1 MHDFSPRERT
11 QPARPSAWQTG
22 EDRGYQHGLSARQ
35 IQMIAIGGAIGTGLF
50 MGAGGALRTAGPS
63 IIITY
68 IVCGIAAYAILRAL
82 GELVVYRPASGS
94 FVSYAREFFGEK
106 AAYASGW
113 LYWMNWVMTAVVD
126 VTAVALYMDFF
137 GTYSAVF
144 AAIPQWAYTLIAL
157 LLVTVLNLVSVK
169 LFGEMEFWF
178 SVIKVGTLVAFLV
191 VGIWM
196 VIFGTPVEG
205 QQVGFSLITDNGGIF
220 PTGLLPGLIAVQGV
234 IFVYAAIELIGT
246 TAGETKDARKLIPR
260 AVNTVL
266 LRIGLFYVGSLVLL
280 CLLLPFTA
288 YKADESPFVTFFAST
303 GIEGTDIIMN
313 LVVLTAAMSSLN
325 AGMYSTGRI
334 LRSMAMAGSAPA
346 FASRMTN
353 QGVPYGGILIT
364 SAVSLLGVVL
374 NALVPEQAFLIV
386 LNLASVGIIGSW
398 AMIVMCQMKLVWLAR
413 RGLAQRPNYQL
424 PGGLVTGWVVLG
436 FLALVLVL
444 MAFDNPI
451 GTWTIVA
458 TVVLL
463 VPLMIWGWCG
473 CRGRVAQLAALREQQ
488 GNSDLPLVDS
498 H

>member
-1 MHDFSPRERT
+1 MSEST
-11 QPARPSAWQTG
+11 KQQSKPASNDAAWQTG
-22 EDRGYQHGLSARQ
+22 EDRGYQQGLSARQ

-68 IVCGIAAYAILRAL
+68 LLCGLAAYAILRAL
-82 GELVVYRPASGS
+82 GELVVYRPSSGS

-126 VTAVALYMDFF
+126 VTAVALYMQFF
-137 GTYSAVF
+137 GKYSPVF
-144 AAIPQWAYTLIAL
+144 TAIPQWVYTLVAL
-157 LLVTVLNLVSVK
+157 LVVTALNLVSVK

-178 SVIKVGTLVAFLV
+178 SVIKVATLVGFLCI
-191 VGIWM
+191 GIYM

-220 PTGLLPGLIAVQGV
+220 PTGVLPGLIAIQGV
-234 IFVYAAIELIGT
+234 IFAYAAIELIGT

-266 LRIGLFYVGSLVLL
+266 LRIGLFYIGSLVLL

-288 YKADESPFVTFFAST
+288 YKADESPFVTFFSST
-303 GIEGTDIIMN
+303 GVEGTDVIMN

-346 FASRMTN
+346 FASKMTN

-364 SAVSLLGVVL
+364 SGVSLLGVVL
-374 NALVPEQAFLIV
+374 NAIVPEQAFAIV
-386 LNLASVGIIGSW
+386 LNLASVGIVGSW
-398 AMIVMCQMKLVWLAR
+398 AMIVMCQMKLVWLSK
-413 RGLAQRPNYQL
+413 RGLATRPDYQL
-424 PGGLVTGWVVLG
+424 PGGMATGWVVLA
-436 FLALVLVL
+436 FLFGVLVL

-451 GTWTIVA
+451 GTWTIA
-458 TVVLL
+458 SLVLL
-463 VPLMIWGWCG
+463 IPVMIWGWYA
-473 CRGRVAQLAALREQQ
+473 CRSRVAQLATLRERQ
-488 GNSDLPLVDS
+488 
-498 H
+498 

>member
-1 MHDFSPRERT
+1 MSEST
-11 QPARPSAWQTG
+11 KQQSKPASNDAAWQTG
-22 EDRGYQHGLSARQ
+22 EDRGYQQGLSARQ

-68 IVCGIAAYAILRAL
+68 LLCGLAAYAILRAL
-82 GELVVYRPASGS
+82 GELVVYRPSSGS

-126 VTAVALYMDFF
+126 VTAVALYMQFF
-137 GTYSAVF
+137 GKYSPVF
-144 AAIPQWAYTLIAL
+144 TAIPQWVYTLVAL
-157 LLVTVLNLVSVK
+157 LVVTALNLVSVK

-178 SVIKVGTLVAFLV
+178 SVIKVATLVGFLCI
-191 VGIWM
+191 GIYM

-220 PTGLLPGLIAVQGV
+220 PTGVLPGLIAIQGV
-234 IFVYAAIELIGT
+234 IFAYAAIELIGT

-266 LRIGLFYVGSLVLL
+266 LRISLFYIGSLVLL

-288 YKADESPFVTFFAST
+288 YKADESPFVTFFSST
-303 GIEGTDIIMN
+303 GVEGTDVIMN

-346 FASRMTN
+346 FASKMTN

-364 SAVSLLGVVL
+364 SGVSLLGVVL
-374 NALVPEQAFLIV
+374 NAIVPEQAFVIV
-386 LNLASVGIIGSW
+386 LNLASVGIVGSW
-398 AMIVMCQMKLVWLAR
+398 AMIVMCQMKLVWLSK
-413 RGLAQRPNYQL
+413 RGLATRPDYQL
-424 PGGLVTGWVVLG
+424 PGGMTTGWVVLA
-436 FLALVLVL
+436 FLFGVLVL

-451 GTWTIVA
+451 GTWTIA
-458 TVVLL
+458 SLVLL
-463 VPLMIWGWCG
+463 IPVMIWGWYA
-473 CRGRVAQLAALREQQ
+473 CRSRVAQLAALRERQ
-488 GNSDLPLVDS
+488 
-498 H
+498 

>member
-1 MHDFSPRERT
+1 MSEST
-11 QPARPSAWQTG
+11 KQQSKPASNDAAWQTG
-22 EDRGYQHGLSARQ
+22 EDRGYQQGLSARQ

-68 IVCGIAAYAILRAL
+68 LLCGLAAYAILRAL
-82 GELVVYRPASGS
+82 GELVVYRPSSGS

-126 VTAVALYMDFF
+126 VTAVALYMQFF
-137 GTYSAVF
+137 GKYSPVF
-144 AAIPQWAYTLIAL
+144 TAIPQWVYTLVAL
-157 LLVTVLNLVSVK
+157 LVVTALNLVSVK

-178 SVIKVGTLVAFLV
+178 SVIKVATLVGFLCI
-191 VGIWM
+191 GIYM

-220 PTGLLPGLIAVQGV
+220 PTGVLPGLIAIQGV
-234 IFVYAAIELIGT
+234 IFAYAAIELIGT

-266 LRIGLFYVGSLVLL
+266 LRIGLFYIGSLVLL

-288 YKADESPFVTFFAST
+288 YKADESPFVTFFSST
-303 GIEGTDIIMN
+303 GVEGTDVIMN

-346 FASRMTN
+346 FASKMTN

-364 SAVSLLGVVL
+364 SGVSLLGVVL
-374 NALVPEQAFLIV
+374 NAIVPEQAFAIV
-386 LNLASVGIIGSW
+386 LNLASVGIVGSW
-398 AMIVMCQMKLVWLAR
+398 AMIVMCQMKLVWLSK
-413 RGLAQRPNYQL
+413 RGLATRPDYQL
-424 PGGLVTGWVVLG
+424 PGGMATGWVVLA
-436 FLALVLVL
+436 FLFGVLVL

-451 GTWTIVA
+451 GTWTIA
-458 TVVLL
+458 SLVLL
-463 VPLMIWGWCG
+463 IPVMIWGWYA
-473 CRGRVAQLAALREQQ
+473 CRSRVAQLAALRERQ
-488 GNSDLPLVDS
+488 
-498 H
+498 

>member
-1 MHDFSPRERT
+1 MSEST
-11 QPARPSAWQTG
+11 KQQSKPASNDAAWQTG
-22 EDRGYQHGLSARQ
+22 EDRGYQQGLSARQ

-68 IVCGIAAYAILRAL
+68 LLCGLAAYAILRAL
-82 GELVVYRPASGS
+82 GELVVYRPSSGS

-126 VTAVALYMDFF
+126 VTAVALYMQFF
-137 GTYSAVF
+137 GKYSPVF
-144 AAIPQWAYTLIAL
+144 TAIPQWVYTLVAL
-157 LLVTVLNLVSVK
+157 LVVTALNLVSVK

-178 SVIKVGTLVAFLV
+178 SVIKVATLVGFLCI
-191 VGIWM
+191 GIYM

-220 PTGLLPGLIAVQGV
+220 PTGVLPGLIAIQGV
-234 IFVYAAIELIGT
+234 IFAYAAIELIGT

-266 LRIGLFYVGSLVLL
+266 LRIGLFYIGSLVLL

-288 YKADESPFVTFFAST
+288 YKADESPFVTFFSST
-303 GIEGTDIIMN
+303 GIEGTDVIMN

-346 FASRMTN
+346 FASKMTN

-364 SAVSLLGVVL
+364 SGVSLLGVVL
-374 NALVPEQAFLIV
+374 NAIVPEQAFAIV
-386 LNLASVGIIGSW
+386 LNLASVGIVGSW
-398 AMIVMCQMKLVWLAR
+398 AMIVMCQMKLVWLSK
-413 RGLAQRPNYQL
+413 RGLAMRPDYQL
-424 PGGLVTGWVVLG
+424 PGGMATGWVVLA
-436 FLALVLVL
+436 FLFGVLVL

-451 GTWTIVA
+451 GTWTIA
-458 TVVLL
+458 SLVLL
-463 VPLMIWGWCG
+463 IPVMIWGWYA
-473 CRGRVAQLAALREQQ
+473 CRSRVAQLAALRERR
-488 GNSDLPLVDS
+488 L
-498 H
+498 

>member
-1 MHDFSPRERT
+1 MSEST
-11 QPARPSAWQTG
+11 KQQSKPASNDAAWQTG
-22 EDRGYQHGLSARQ
+22 EDRGYQQGLSARQ

-68 IVCGIAAYAILRAL
+68 LLCGLAAYAILRAL
-82 GELVVYRPASGS
+82 GELVVYRPSSGS

-126 VTAVALYMDFF
+126 VTAVALYMQFF
-137 GTYSAVF
+137 GKYSPVF
-144 AAIPQWAYTLIAL
+144 TAIPQWVYTLVAL
-157 LLVTVLNLVSVK
+157 LVVTALNLVSVK

-178 SVIKVGTLVAFLV
+178 SVIKVATLVGFLCI
-191 VGIWM
+191 GIYM

-220 PTGLLPGLIAVQGV
+220 PTGVLPGLIAIQGV
-234 IFVYAAIELIGT
+234 IFAYAAIELIGT

-266 LRIGLFYVGSLVLL
+266 LRISLFYIGSLVLL

-288 YKADESPFVTFFAST
+288 YKADESPFVTFFSST
-303 GIEGTDIIMN
+303 GVEGTDVIMN

-346 FASRMTN
+346 FASKMTN

-364 SAVSLLGVVL
+364 SGVSLLGVVL
-374 NALVPEQAFLIV
+374 NAIVPEQAFAIV
-386 LNLASVGIIGSW
+386 LNLASVGIVGSW
-398 AMIVMCQMKLVWLAR
+398 AMIVMCQMKLVWLSK
-413 RGLAQRPNYQL
+413 RGLATRPDYQL
-424 PGGLVTGWVVLG
+424 PGGMTTGWVVLA
-436 FLALVLVL
+436 FLFGVLVL

-451 GTWTIVA
+451 GTWTIA
-458 TVVLL
+458 SLVLL
-463 VPLMIWGWCG
+463 IPVMIWGWYA
-473 CRGRVAQLAALREQQ
+473 CRSRVAQLAALRERQ
-488 GNSDLPLVDS
+488 
-498 H
+498 

>member
-1 MHDFSPRERT
+1 M
-11 QPARPSAWQTG
+11 SASTEQQSAKASNDASWQTG
-22 EDRGYQHGLSARQ
+22 EDRGYQQGLSARQ

-50 MGAGGALRTAGPS
+50 MGAGGSLRTAGPS

-68 IVCGIAAYAILRAL
+68 LLCGLAAYAILRAL
-82 GELVVYRPASGS
+82 GELVVYRPSSGS

-126 VTAVALYMDFF
+126 VTAVALYMQFF
-137 GTYSAVF
+137 GKYSPVF
-144 AAIPQWAYTLIAL
+144 TAIPQWVYTLVAL
-157 LLVTVLNLVSVK
+157 LVVTALNLVSVK

-178 SVIKVGTLVAFLV
+178 SVIKVATLVGFLCIGIYMV
-191 VGIWM
+191 V
-196 VIFGTPVEG
+196 FGTPVEG

-220 PTGLLPGLIAVQGV
+220 PTGVLPGLIAIQGV
-234 IFVYAAIELIGT
+234 IFAYAAIELIGT

-266 LRIGLFYVGSLVLL
+266 LRIGLFYIGSLVLL

-288 YKADESPFVTFFAST
+288 YKADESPFVTFFSST
-303 GIEGTDIIMN
+303 GIEGTDVIMN

-346 FASRMTN
+346 FASKMTN

-364 SAVSLLGVVL
+364 SGVSLLGVVL
-374 NALVPEQAFLIV
+374 NAIVPEQAFAIV
-386 LNLASVGIIGSW
+386 LNLASVGIVGSW
-398 AMIVMCQMKLVWLAR
+398 AMIVMCQMKLVWLSK
-413 RGLAQRPNYQL
+413 RGLATRPDYQL
-424 PGGLVTGWVVLG
+424 PGGMAIGWVVLA
-436 FLALVLVL
+436 FLFGVLVL

-451 GTWTIVA
+451 GTWTIA
-458 TVVLL
+458 SLVLL
-463 VPLMIWGWCG
+463 IPVMIWGWYA
-473 CRGRVAQLAALREQQ
+473 CRGRVAHLAALRE
-488 GNSDLPLVDS
+488 
-498 H
+498 HR

>member
-1 MHDFSPRERT
+1 M
-11 QPARPSAWQTG
+11 SASTEQQSAKASNDASWQTG
-22 EDRGYQHGLSARQ
+22 EDRGYQQGLSARQ

-68 IVCGIAAYAILRAL
+68 LLCGLAAYAILRAL
-82 GELVVYRPASGS
+82 GELVVYRPSSGS

-126 VTAVALYMDFF
+126 VTAVALYLQFF
-137 GTYSAVF
+137 GKYSPVF
-144 AAIPQWAYTLIAL
+144 TAIPQWVYTLVAL
-157 LLVTVLNLVSVK
+157 VVVTALNLVSVK

-178 SVIKVGTLVAFLV
+178 SVIKVATLVGFLCI
-191 VGIWM
+191 GIYM

-220 PTGLLPGLIAVQGV
+220 PTGVLPGLIAIQGV
-234 IFVYAAIELIGT
+234 IFAYAAIELIGT

-266 LRIGLFYVGSLVLL
+266 LRIGLFYIGSLVLL

-288 YKADESPFVTFFAST
+288 YKADESPFVTFFSST
-303 GIEGTDIIMN
+303 GIEGTDVIMN

-346 FASRMTN
+346 FASKMTN

-364 SAVSLLGVVL
+364 SGVSLLGVVL
-374 NALVPEQAFLIV
+374 NAIVPEQAFAIV
-386 LNLASVGIIGSW
+386 LNLASVGIVGSW
-398 AMIVMCQMKLVWLAR
+398 AMIVMCQMKLVWLSK
-413 RGLAQRPNYQL
+413 RGLATRPDYQL
-424 PGGLVTGWVVLG
+424 PGGMATGWVVLA
-436 FLALVLVL
+436 FLFGVLVL

-451 GTWTIVA
+451 GTWTIA
-458 TVVLL
+458 SLVLL
-463 VPLMIWGWCG
+463 IPVMIWGWYA
-473 CRGRVAQLAALREQQ
+473 CRGRVAHLAALRE
-488 GNSDLPLVDS
+488 
-498 H
+498 HR

>member
-1 MHDFSPRERT
+1 MSESTKQQSKTASND
-11 QPARPSAWQTG
+11 AAWQTG
-22 EDRGYQHGLSARQ
+22 EDRGYQQGLSARQ

-68 IVCGIAAYAILRAL
+68 LLCGLAAYAILRAL
-82 GELVVYRPASGS
+82 GELVVYRPSSGS

-126 VTAVALYMDFF
+126 VTAVALYMQFF
-137 GTYSAVF
+137 GKYSPVF
-144 AAIPQWAYTLIAL
+144 TAIPQWVYTLVAL
-157 LLVTVLNLVSVK
+157 LVVTALNLVSVK

-178 SVIKVGTLVAFLV
+178 SVIKVATLVGFLCI
-191 VGIWM
+191 GIYM

-220 PTGLLPGLIAVQGV
+220 PTGVLPGLIAIQGV
-234 IFVYAAIELIGT
+234 IFAYAAIELIGT

-266 LRIGLFYVGSLVLL
+266 LRIGLFYIGSLVLL

-288 YKADESPFVTFFAST
+288 YKADESPFVTFFSST
-303 GIEGTDIIMN
+303 GVEGTDVIMN

-346 FASRMTN
+346 FASKMTN

-364 SAVSLLGVVL
+364 SGVSLLGVVL
-374 NALVPEQAFLIV
+374 NAIVPEQAFAIV
-386 LNLASVGIIGSW
+386 LNLASVGIVGSW
-398 AMIVMCQMKLVWLAR
+398 AMIVMCQMKLVWLSK
-413 RGLAQRPNYQL
+413 RGLATRPDYQL
-424 PGGLVTGWVVLG
+424 PGGIATGWVVLA
-436 FLALVLVL
+436 FLFGVLVL

-451 GTWTIVA
+451 GTWTIA
-458 TVVLL
+458 SLVLL
-463 VPLMIWGWCG
+463 IPVMIWGWYA
-473 CRGRVAQLAALREQQ
+473 CRSRVAQLAALRERQ
-488 GNSDLPLVDS
+488 
-498 H
+498 